1 MGLGMV
7 MYVSDNRR
15 YPPLWDTS
23 LDELCFDKLRP
34 YYPLCWTNL
43 SWNCPTYVARGG
55 VVYAHSNG
63 DHALGYC
70 YNWKGTAQG
79 WPGCPRSIYQFNL
92 GLGHLS
98 KDSAAEPEVRVPSE
112 MYIAAD
118 VRPFVEGNGIVGNP
132 KMMIWGGIV
141 PKEADPP
148 HGKGYN
154 VVFGDGHV
162 ALVKRRNYLFPPRTA
177 RNWNRDNQPHPESWA
192 PPACWAVQQ

>member
-1 MGLGMV
+1 
-7 MYVSDNRR
+7 
-15 YPPLWDTS
+15 
-23 LDELCFDKLRP
+23 
-34 YYPLCWTNL
+34 
-43 SWNCPTYVARGG
+43 
-55 VVYAHSNG
+55 
-63 DHALGYC
+63 
-70 YNWKGTAQG
+70 
-79 WPGCPRSIYQFNL
+79 
-92 GLGHLS
+92 LGHLS